1 MIIISMSILPQTN
14 WDSASVRETIDY
26 YILLYFIIYNISNQ
40 FLIFPQTNWD
50 SSSVN
55 EPRSKVDFSLEP
67 ITISLQ
73 VIIIIIKHTHNQYQ
87 KSFRPITM
95 PDIFQFWY
103 ATALFKA
110 VKSATKQPI
119 LAKTCQNRPKL
130 RVLYPKKDTSLKK
143 NNAASGG
150 GDD

>member
-1 MIIISMSILPQTN
+1 MMEAEMIIISMSILPQTN

-73 VIIIIIKHTHNQYQ
+73 VIIIIIKHTHN
-87 KSFRPITM
+87 
-95 PDIFQFWY
+95 
-103 ATALFKA
+103 
-110 VKSATKQPI
+110 
-119 LAKTCQNRPKL
+119 
-130 RVLYPKKDTSLKK
+130 
-143 NNAASGG
+143 
-150 GDD
+150 